1 MNLLLNYQKHYRF
14 SFEVSKDFRL
24 LQPRF
29 ENAMKDNKQMI
40 FSVLKDY
47 GIITVGLFINA
58 LGWTAFLIPSDIVGG
73 GITGLSSV
81 VYFSTGIPVGPVN
94 LVANAILILIAFKSL
109 GKGFGFKTIYSFTV
123 VSIFLTYLQ
132 SVIHEPV
139 VDDRFLSAILGGI
152 LGGGSIGLIFTQGG
166 STGGTEIIAML
177 INRKRNISPGKII
190 LAFDVVIIASSFFV
204 FGELEAMVYG
214 YVTMGV
220 VSYVIDLT
228 LTGNQRSV
236 QLFIFSK
243 NAREVADV
251 IGNDLQRGVTLVK
264 GQGWFTQKDFD
275 IVMVIV
281 RKRESTHIFRMVKEI
296 DHEAFISVASVM
308 GVYGKGFDQLKIKP
322 KRRKPKMVEG

>member
-1 MNLLLNYQKHYRF
+1 
-14 SFEVSKDFRL
+14 
-24 LQPRF
+24 
-29 ENAMKDNKQMI
+29 MKDKKQVI
-40 FSVLKDY
+40 FSILSEY
-47 GIITVGLFINA
+47 SIITVGLFINA
-58 LGWTAFLIPSDIVGG
+58 LGWTAFLIPSNIVGG

-81 VYFSTGIPVGPVN
+81 VYFATGIPVGPVN
-94 LVANAILILIAFKSL
+94 LAANAVLILLAFKAL

-139 VDDRFLSAILGGI
+139 VDDRFLSAIVGGM

-177 INRKRNISPGKII
+177 VNKKRNISPGKII
-190 LAFDVVIIASSFFV
+190 LVLDVVIIASSFLV
-204 FGELEAMVYG
+204 FGEIEAMVYG

-220 VSYVIDLT
+220 VSYVIDLM

-264 GQGWFTQKDFD
+264 GQGWFTQQDFD

-281 RKRESTHIFRMVKEI
+281 RKRESTHIFRLVKEI
-296 DHEAFISVASVM
+296 DPEAFISVASVM

-322 KRRKPKMVEG
+322 GRKKRKRFVVA

>member
-1 MNLLLNYQKHYRF
+1 
-14 SFEVSKDFRL
+14 
-24 LQPRF
+24 
-29 ENAMKDNKQMI
+29 
-40 FSVLKDY
+40 
-47 GIITVGLFINA
+47 
-58 LGWTAFLIPSDIVGG
+58 
-73 GITGLSSV
+73 
-81 VYFSTGIPVGPVN
+81 
-94 LVANAILILIAFKSL
+94 
-109 GKGFGFKTIYSFTV
+109 
-123 VSIFLTYLQ
+123 
-132 SVIHEPV
+132 
-139 VDDRFLSAILGGI
+139 LGGI